1 MFKEEGI
8 DAITRG
14 LFAVTKSLQS
24 SIGCEATAQL
34 EIWGSEE
41 TRMARRDRE
50 DYRAD
55 AIESVFM
62 AYNELSKTIG
72 RSGGA
77 SIDDLQA
84 AVEHLLDAVKVARKE
99 ALRLACRPEP
109 LLRAASGPR
118 QSQ

>member
-1 MFKEEGI
+1 
-8 DAITRG
+8 
-14 LFAVTKSLQS
+14 
-24 SIGCEATAQL
+24 
-34 EIWGSEE
+34 
-41 TRMARRDRE
+41 MARRDRE

-55 AIESVFM
+55 AIGSVFM

-84 AVEHLLDAVKVARKE
+84 AVEHLLDAVKVARKD
-99 ALRLACRPEP
+99 ALRLAWRPEP

>member
-14 LFAVTKSLQS
+14 LFAVTKSLLS

-84 AVEHLLDAVKVARKE
+84 AVEHLLDAVKVARKD